1 MQEASVPEA
10 KDYCQSQYPLL
21 IVISGPS
28 GVGKDSVIRRL
39 REKEPALAF
48 VVTAA
53 SREPRPG
60 EVHGVDYYFFPP
72 DEFQRRIDAGEFLE
86 NAVVYGELKG
96 ILKKEVRKWMD
107 TGRDVVLRVD
117 VQGAATIRQKAPEAL
132 MIFLTPETDEE
143 LVARLT
149 SRNTETPERLKVRI
163 ETARQEMAR
172 VSEFDYKVVNR
183 EGCMEEAV
191 DVILAII
198 AAEHHAIKH
207 RKVEI

>member
-1 MQEASVPEA
+1 MPEA
-10 KDYCQSQYPLL
+10 EEDCQTQSPLL

-39 REKEPALAF
+39 REKDPALAF

-96 ILKKEVRKWMD
+96 ILKKEVQKWMD
-107 TGRDVVLRVD
+107 TGRDVVLRLD
-117 VQGAATIRQKAPEAL
+117 VQGAATIRQKAPAAL
-132 MIFLTPETDEE
+132 MIFLTPENDDE

-149 SRNTETPERLKVRI
+149 ARKTETPEELRVRI
-163 ETARQEMAR
+163 ETARQEMER
-172 VSEFDYKVVNR
+172 VNEFDYKVVNR

-191 DVILAII
+191 DAILAII
-198 AAEHHAIKH
+198 KAEHHAVNP
-207 RKVEI
+207 RKVEF

>member
-1 MQEASVPEA
+1 MPDTNVKAQH
-10 KDYCQSQYPLL
+10 PLL

-28 GVGKDSVIRRL
+28 GVGKDSVIKRL
-39 REKEPALAF
+39 REKDPSLAF

-53 SREPRPG
+53 SRDPRPG

-72 DEFQRRIDAGEFLE
+72 DEFRQRIESGEFLE

-96 ILKKEVRKWMD
+96 ILKKEVKKWMD

-117 VQGAATIRQKAPEAL
+117 VQGAATIRQKAPQAL
-132 MIFLTPETDEE
+132 MIFLTPENDQE
-143 LVARLT
+143 LVKRLT
-149 SRNTETPERLKVRI
+149 SRNTETPEELRVRI

-172 VSEFDYKVVNR
+172 SAEFDYKVVNR

-198 AAEHHAIKH
+198 KAEHHAVNQRNVKL
-207 RKVEI
+207 

>member
-1 MQEASVPEA
+1 MPDTNVKAQH
-10 KDYCQSQYPLL
+10 PLL

-28 GVGKDSVIRRL
+28 GVGKDSVIKRL
-39 REKEPALAF
+39 REKDPSLAF

-53 SREPRPG
+53 SRDPRPG

-72 DEFQRRIDAGEFLE
+72 DEFRQRIESGEFLE

-96 ILKKEVRKWMD
+96 ILKKEVKKWMD

-117 VQGAATIRQKAPEAL
+117 VQGAATIRQKAPQAL
-132 MIFLTPETDEE
+132 MIFLTPENDQE
-143 LVARLT
+143 LVRRLT
-149 SRNTETPERLKVRI
+149 SRNTETPEELRVRI

-172 VSEFDYKVVNR
+172 SAEFDYKVVNR

-198 AAEHHAIKH
+198 KAEHHAVNH
-207 RKVEI
+207 RNVKL

>member
-1 MQEASVPEA
+1 VPDTNVKA
-10 KDYCQSQYPLL
+10 QHPLL

-28 GVGKDSVIRRL
+28 GVGKDSVIKRL
-39 REKEPALAF
+39 REKDPSLAF

-53 SREPRPG
+53 SRDPRPG

-72 DEFQRRIDAGEFLE
+72 DEFRQRIESGEFLE

-96 ILKKEVRKWMD
+96 ILKKEVKKWMD

-117 VQGAATIRQKAPEAL
+117 VQGAATIRQKAPQAL
-132 MIFLTPETDEE
+132 MIFLTPENDQE
-143 LVARLT
+143 LVKRLT
-149 SRNTETPERLKVRI
+149 SPNTETPEELRVRI

-172 VSEFDYKVVNR
+172 SAEFDYKVVNR

-198 AAEHHAIKH
+198 KAEHHAVNQRNVKL
-207 RKVEI
+207 

>member
-1 MQEASVPEA
+1 VPDTNVKA
-10 KDYCQSQYPLL
+10 QHPLL

-28 GVGKDSVIRRL
+28 GVGKDSVIKRL
-39 REKEPALAF
+39 REKDPSLAF

-53 SREPRPG
+53 SRDPRPG

-72 DEFQRRIDAGEFLE
+72 DEFRQRIESGEFLE

-96 ILKKEVRKWMD
+96 ILKKEVKKWMD

-117 VQGAATIRQKAPEAL
+117 VQGAATIRQKAPQAL
-132 MIFLTPETDEE
+132 MIFLTPENDQE
-143 LVARLT
+143 LVKRLT
-149 SRNTETPERLKVRI
+149 SRNTETPEELRVRI

-172 VSEFDYKVVNR
+172 SAEFDYKVVNR

-198 AAEHHAIKH
+198 KAEHHAVNQRNVKL
-207 RKVEI
+207 

>member
-1 MQEASVPEA
+1 MPDTNVKAQH
-10 KDYCQSQYPLL
+10 PLL

-28 GVGKDSVIRRL
+28 GVGKDSVIKRL
-39 REKEPALAF
+39 REKDPSLAF

-53 SREPRPG
+53 SRDPRPG

-72 DEFQRRIDAGEFLE
+72 DEFRQRIESGEFLE

-96 ILKKEVRKWMD
+96 ILKKEVKKWMD

-117 VQGAATIRQKAPEAL
+117 VQGAATIRQKAPQAL
-132 MIFLTPETDEE
+132 MIFLTPENDQE
-143 LVARLT
+143 LVRRLT
-149 SRNTETPERLKVRI
+149 SRNTETPEELRVRI

-172 VSEFDYKVVNR
+172 SAEFDYKVVNR

-198 AAEHHAIKH
+198 KAEHHAVNQRNVKL
-207 RKVEI
+207 

>member
-1 MQEASVPEA
+1 MPENNCHEPN
-10 KDYCQSQYPLL
+10 KHPLL

-39 REKEPALAF
+39 REKDPSLAF

-53 SREPRPG
+53 SRDPRPG

-72 DEFQRRIDAGEFLE
+72 EEFQRRLAAGEFLE

-96 ILKKEVRKWMD
+96 ILKKEVQKWMD
-107 TGRDVVLRVD
+107 TGRDVVLRLD

-132 MIFLTPETDEE
+132 MIFLTTETEDE
-143 LVARLT
+143 LVERLT
-149 SRNTETPERLKVRI
+149 SRNTETPDALKVRI
-163 ETARQEMAR
+163 KNARNEMAR
-172 VSEFDYKVVNR
+172 VTEFDYKVVNR

-191 DVILAII
+191 DEILAII
-198 AAEHHAIKH
+198 KAEHLAVEH
-207 RKVEI
+207 RKVELD